1 MKKKLLTRKNILIS
15 VLLFISIIILG
26 GVILTTYLSS
36 KVERVEINKSYVT
49 DTGKEPALEDEN
61 VINILLLGT
70 DKYDEKL
77 TAADA
82 IMILTI
88 DKVNKKIKLCSLMRD
103 LYLEA
108 PEGYSKTNL
117 NYSII
122 SGGYDQILKTINTNF
137 NLQIDKFVQVN
148 LNSLPKI
155 IDKLGGVEM
164 EITEDE
170 LKYINGYID
179 SIDKGNNTKT
189 EHITYVGNQL
199 LNGTQA
205 SAYCRIRY
213 TSGRD
218 YRRTERQRDVLTA
231 LFSKMKDTTVTQ
243 IPGLINDL
251 LPLASTNLTNTE
263 ILSIATTVL
272 SLGVNDIEQS
282 RFPMDGDYEMI
293 LTDMYH
299 LMIDVDETTKKIHK
313 FIYSLED

>member
-1 MKKKLLTRKNILIS
+1 MKKKLSTRKKILITIIS
-15 VLLFISIIILG
+15 CTMIILLGSIILAS
-26 GVILTTYLSS
+26 YLSS
-36 KVERVEINKSYVT
+36 KIERVEVDKSYVT
-49 DTGKEPALEDEN
+49 DTGKKPALEDKN

-70 DKYDEKL
+70 DQYEDKL

-82 IMILTI
+82 IIILTI

-103 LYLEA
+103 LYLDP
-108 PEGYSKTNL
+108 PEGYNKTNL
-117 NYSII
+117 NYTII

-137 NLQIDKFVQVN
+137 NLQIDKFAQVN

-164 EITEDE
+164 EITEEE
-170 LKYINGYID
+170 LTHINKYID

-189 EHITYVGNQL
+189 EHITYTGNQL

-205 SAYCRIRY
+205 AAYCRIRY

-218 YRRTERQRDVLTA
+218 YKRTERQRDVLAA
-231 LFSKMKDTTVTQ
+231 LFDKMKDTNISQ

-251 LPLASTNLTNTE
+251 LPLVSTNLTNTE
-263 ILSIATTVL
+263 IISVATTVL
-272 SLGVNDIEQS
+272 KLGVRDIEQS
-282 RFPMDGDYEMI
+282 RFPMDGDYEMV

-299 LMIDVDETTKKIHK
+299 LMIDVDDTTEKMHK
-313 FIYSLED
+313 FIYSLD

>member
-1 MKKKLLTRKNILIS
+1 MKKRLTKGKKILLAIISTILIL
-15 VLLFISIIILG
+15 VLVGFFYTSH
-26 GVILTTYLSS
+26 LSS
-36 KVERVEINKSYVT
+36 KVERVEVDKDYVT
-49 DTGKEPALEDEN
+49 DTGKEPIPEDEN

-70 DKYDEKL
+70 DQYEKKL

-103 LYLEA
+103 LYLDP
-108 PEGYSKTNL
+108 PEGYGKTNL
-117 NYSII
+117 NYTII

-164 EITEDE
+164 DITEDE
-170 LKYINGYID
+170 LQYINGYID
-179 SIDKGNNTKT
+179 AIDKGNNTNT
-189 EHITYVGNQL
+189 EHITYAGKQL

-205 SAYCRIRY
+205 AAYCRIRY
-213 TSGRD
+213 TSGRE
-218 YRRTERQRDVLTA
+218 YRRTERQRDVLEV
-231 LFSKMKDTTVTQ
+231 LFNKMKDTNPTQ
-243 IPGLINDL
+243 IPGLVSDL
-251 LPLASTNLTNTE
+251 LPFASTNLTNGE

-272 SLGVNDIEQS
+272 TLGVTDIEQS
-282 RFPMDGDYEMI
+282 RFPMDGDYEMV

-299 LMIDVDETTKKIHK
+299 LLINVDETTEKIHK
-313 FIYSLED
+313 FIYSLE